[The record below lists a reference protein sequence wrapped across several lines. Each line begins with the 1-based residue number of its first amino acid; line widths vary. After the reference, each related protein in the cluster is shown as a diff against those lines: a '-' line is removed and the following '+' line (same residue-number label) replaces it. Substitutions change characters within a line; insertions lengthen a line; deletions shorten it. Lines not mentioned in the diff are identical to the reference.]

1 MGEQAPLREPAPH
14 AVGIFSKLKTWGA
27 PAPVTLVAIRPIPVT
42 PLKDIRAFFNDAAAD
57 EEHFPT
63 TIDPRIYHVKLVL
76 DHLGDVNGKR
86 VADLGCGKGRFAR
99 RVQERYPASHIYAL
113 DLAEA
118 MLVHVPQGIH
128 RTAATLTALP
138 LATESCDG
146 AYATESLEHAID
158 IETAVAEL
166 CRIVKPGGKIVIIDK
181 NAEAWG
187 RLQTPEWE
195 RWFGRKEMEK
205 LLQRHCR
212 QVSSQQISYWEDVA
226 PDGLFLAW
234 LAVK

>member
-1 MGEQAPLREPAPH
+1 VGFFSRFKKRATPAD
-14 AVGIFSKLKTWGA
+14 KTGA
-27 PAPVTLVAIRPIPVT
+27 AGT
-42 PLKDIRAFFNDAAAD
+42 PLGDIRAFFNDAARD
-57 EEHFPT
+57 EEHFPS

-76 DHLGDVNGKR
+76 EHLGDLNGKR

-99 RVQERYPASHIYAL
+99 LVQERNPSAKIYAL

-118 MLVHVPQGIH
+118 MLANVPSGIH
-128 RTAATLTALP
+128 RVAATLTALP
-138 LATESCDG
+138 LATASCDG
-146 AYATESLEHAID
+146 AYATESLEHAVD

-181 NAEAWG
+181 NKEAWG
-187 RLQTPEWE
+187 RLETPAWE

-205 LLQRHCR
+205 LLKHHCR
-212 QVSSQQISYWEDVA
+212 RVSSKPISYWEDVA

-234 LAVK
+234 LAEK

>member
-1 MGEQAPLREPAPH
+1 M
-14 AVGIFSKLKTWGA
+14 GIFARFRKAAVHKSDPCA
-27 PAPVTLVAIRPIPVT
+27 T
-42 PLKDIRAFFNDAAAD
+42 PLADIRAFFNDAARD
-57 EEHFPT
+57 EEHFPA
-63 TIDPRIYHVKLVL
+63 TIDPRIYHVKVL
-76 DHLGDVNGKR
+76 LEHLGDLEGKR

-99 RVQERYPASHIYAL
+99 LLRERYPSAIVYAL

-118 MLVHVPQGIH
+118 MLVHVPSGIH

-138 LATESCDG
+138 FQTASCDG
-146 AYATESLEHAID
+146 AYATESLEHAVD

-187 RLQTPEWE
+187 RLKTPEWE

-212 QVSSQQISYWEDVA
+212 QVSSRPISYWEDVA

-234 LAVK
+234 FAVK